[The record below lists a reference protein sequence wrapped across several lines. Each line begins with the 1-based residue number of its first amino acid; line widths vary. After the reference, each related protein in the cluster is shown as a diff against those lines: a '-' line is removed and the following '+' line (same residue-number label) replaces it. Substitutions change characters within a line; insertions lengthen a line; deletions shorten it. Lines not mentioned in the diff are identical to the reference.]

1 MLQQQHHRAKSIGI
15 DKLVKNI
22 MNSKQKGKGVD
33 DDSSSS
39 SSADLQ
45 KL

>member
-15 DKLVKNI
+15 DNLVKNI
-22 MNSKQKGKGVD
+22 MNSKQKVKSVD
-33 DDSSSS
+33 DDST
-39 SSADLQ
+39 SADLQ